1 MAWDITGLH
10 IMEAFGLTFFFPLKT
25 FFLLKTLLILLA
37 MLFVFHL
44 FYRIAVSYTA
54 KCVTESLI
62 K

>member
-37 MLFVFHL
+37 YVICSSSVLQ
-44 FYRIAVSYTA
+44 IAVSYTA
-54 KCVTESLI
+54 KCVTESLA